1 MRSSGESASHLD
13 LLLKLLGRHVAFTA
27 DRDQHPDD
35 GMTVGTA
42 GDSARRERR
51 RTARRRGCSAAVAA
65 AADDGGQ
72 LAAEGGEQVAGG
84 GVAVE

>member
-1 MRSSGESASHLD
+1 
-13 LLLKLLGRHVAFTA
+13 LLKLESRQIDVPFSA
-27 DRDQHPDD
+27 DRDRHHDD

-42 GDSARRERR
+42 GDSARLERR

-72 LAAEGGEQVAGG
+72 LAAEGDEQVAGD